1 VRAVAP
7 DLAPPRAVAGVPGM
21 PQCNIWQRE
30 RVTEFP
36 AVVEMLTGIH
46 FLLSYKCDLECDH
59 CFVYSGPQAAGTFTL
74 HQLKKIFNELD
85 KIGTIEWVYFEGGEP
100 FLFYPLMCEGIK
112 IARDMGFK
120 TGIVTNAYWATS
132 QEDAE
137 LWLKPLRDLGL
148 SDVSISDDAFHYED
162 KEASPA
168 KHALTAA
175 IKLGMPCGPICIDKP
190 TAEEGVD
197 KERVKGK
204 PVIRGGAMFR
214 GRAVEKLIESL
225 PRRPWQEFT
234 ECPYEDLRNP
244 KRVHLDAYGNI
255 HICQGLSMGNMWDT
269 PLSEI
274 VKHYDADSH
283 PICEPLVNGGPA
295 RLVREYN
302 VPHED
307 EYVDACHLCYLTR
320 RALIDRF
327 PQYLAPRAIYG
338 L

>member
-1 VRAVAP
+1 
-7 DLAPPRAVAGVPGM
+7 
-21 PQCNIWQRE
+21 
-30 RVTEFP
+30 
-36 AVVEMLTGIH
+36 MLTGIH

-59 CFVYSGPQAAGTFTL
+59 CFVYSSPQAKGTFTL
-74 HQLKKIFNELD
+74 DQLNKVFSELPKIE
-85 KIGTIEWVYFEGGEP
+85 TIEWIYFEGGEP
-100 FLFYPLMCEGIK
+100 FLFYPLMCEGIR

-132 QEDAE
+132 EEDAE

-162 KEASPA
+162 NKTSPA

-175 IKLGMPCGPICIDKP
+175 RKLGMPCGSICIDKP
-190 TAEEGVD
+190 TLQENTAD

-204 PVIRGGAMFR
+204 PVIAGGAMFR
-214 GRAVEKLIESL
+214 GRAVEKLIEGL

-244 KRVHLDAYGNI
+244 ERVHLDAYGNI
-255 HICQGLSMGNMWDT
+255 HLCQGLSMGNMWKV
-269 PLSEI
+269 PLSKM
-274 VKHYDADSH
+274 VKQYDADSH
-283 PICEPLVNGGPA
+283 PICGPLVKGGPA
-295 RLVREYN
+295 RLVREYG

-307 EYVDACHLCYLTR
+307 KYVDACHMCYLVR

-327 PQYLAPRAIYG
+327 PQYLAPRSVYG